1 MVAFAAA
8 ERLGLTCRPM
18 TTSKDQDFLDYV
30 LDQLAA
36 LGRVTSRPMFGCF
49 GLYSGEDFFAIIDE
63 GRLYF
68 CTDETTRPTYRKAGM
83 KTFHALK
90 SYYEVPIDVLE
101 DDVELCKWARDAVA
115 VHRRKKPARK
125 KAVSNTRRR

>member
-1 MVAFAAA
+1 MPNHRD
-8 ERLGLTCRPM
+8 E
-18 TTSKDQDFLDYV
+18 DFLAFV
-30 LDQLAA
+30 IDQLAS
-36 LGRVTSRPMFGCF
+36 LRRVTSRPMFGCF

-68 CTDETTRPTYRKAGM
+68 CTDETTRPAFKKAGM

-101 DDVELCKWARDAVA
+101 DDGELCKWARDAVA
-115 VHRRKKPARK
+115 VHRRKKPAA
-125 KAVSNTRRR
+125 KARRRR

>member
-1 MVAFAAA
+1 MAAGQN
-8 ERLGLTCRPM
+8 E
-18 TTSKDQDFLDYV
+18 DFLEFV
-30 LDQLAA
+30 MDQLS
-36 LGRVTSRPMFGCF
+36 GVRDVTSRPMFGCF

-68 CTDETTRPTYRKAGM
+68 CTDEITRPAYRKAGM

-101 DDVELCKWARDAVA
+101 DDIELCKWAREAVA
-115 VHRRKKPARK
+115 VHQRKGKPKPKRGRTT
-125 KAVSNTRRR
+125 S

>member
-1 MVAFAAA
+1 MPAK
-8 ERLGLTCRPM
+8 P
-18 TTSKDQDFLDYV
+18 DDDFLEFV

-36 LGRVTSRPMFGCF
+36 LRRVTSRPMFGCF

-68 CTDETTRPTYRKAGM
+68 CTDESTRPAFRAAGM

-101 DDVELCKWARDAVA
+101 DDVELCKWARAAVA
-115 VHRRKKPARK
+115 VHRRKKPKTAVRK
-125 KAVSNTRRR
+125 QRRAQ